1 MKILKYILL
10 ILFAFIGNA
19 QTALYNSGNLRIHN
33 EGQIGFHTNLIN
45 DGIFDEN
52 LGLAGFYGSSN
63 LTISG
68 ALSPVLFDVEI
79 VTPSGV
85 VLNTS
90 LSVANN
96 TSFVAGDFTTPR
108 ALPSIYYSFLQ
119 EAFYTG
125 DSNTSKIEGYAVGV
139 NQQIFTF
146 PVGDVA
152 QLRPLLLNSNSTNI
166 QVKCAY
172 FFEDPNNPSTFP
184 VFNTAIKPRTV
195 NAVSTREFWRLEGS
209 VLSRVTLSWNARS
222 DLAALT
228 GDVNTITIMGWSK
241 TGNQWL
247 NLGRESLAGDLSQG
261 IVSSAVFIPDDFE
274 VITFG
279 SAAIAEEFLTLDD
292 FYLSPNGD
300 GINDVLEIIE
310 LEQSPNNS
318 IQIYNRLGLKVFDMI
333 NYRNEFTGLSNVDN
347 LVLNREIGLPEGLYY
362 YIISMDDL
370 GLNFQGFL
378 FLER

>member
-1 MKILKYILL
+1 MKNLCYLL
-10 ILFAFIGNA
+10 LLTGLLGYT
-19 QTALYNSGNLRIHN
+19 QTALYNSGNLRIHS

-52 LGLAGFYGSSN
+52 LGLAGFYGPSN

-79 VTPSGV
+79 VTTSGV

-90 LSVANN
+90 LSVTNN

-108 ALPSIYYSFLQ
+108 AVPAVYYSFLQ
-119 EAFYTG
+119 DAFYTG
-125 DSNTSKIEGYAVGV
+125 ESNSSKIEGYAMGV
-139 NQQIFTF
+139 NQQSFTF

-152 QLRPLLLNSNSTNI
+152 QLRPLILNSNSTNI

-172 FFEDPNNPSTFP
+172 FFEDPNSPSTFP
-184 VFNTAIKPRTV
+184 AFNTAIKPRTV
-195 NAVSTREFWRLEGS
+195 NGISTREFWRLEGS
-209 VLSRVTLSWNARS
+209 IPSRVTLNWNPRS

-228 GDVNTITIMGWSK
+228 GDATTITIMGWSK
-241 TGNQWL
+241 AGNQWL
-247 NLGRESLAGDLSQG
+247 NLGRESVAGDLSQG
-261 IVSSAVFIPDDFE
+261 IVSSAIFVPDDFE

-292 FYLSPNGD
+292 FFLSPNGD

-318 IQIYNRLGLKVFDMI
+318 IQIYDRLGLKVFEMT
-333 NYRNEFTGLSNVDN
+333 NYRNEFSGISNLDN
-347 LVLNREIGLPEGLYY
+347 FVINREIGLPEGLYY

-370 GLNFQGFL
+370 ELNFQGFL
-378 FLER
+378 FLNR

>member
-1 MKILKYILL
+1 MRNLSYLL
-10 ILFAFIGNA
+10 LLTSLFGYA

-33 EGQIGFHTNLIN
+33 QGQIGFHTNLIN

-52 LGLAGFYGSSN
+52 AGLAGFYGLSN
-63 LTISG
+63 LSVSG

-79 VTPSGV
+79 VNTSGV
-85 VLNTS
+85 FLNTS

-96 TSFVAGDFTTPR
+96 TSFVAGDFITPR
-108 ALPSIYYSFLQ
+108 SVPAIYFSFLQ

-125 DSNTSKIEGYAVGV
+125 EGNSSKIEGYAVGV
-139 NQQIFTF
+139 NQESFTF
-146 PVGDVA
+146 PVGDVD

-172 FFEDPNNPSTFP
+172 FFEDPNSPSTFP
-184 VFNTAIKPRTV
+184 GFNTAIKPRTV

-209 VLSRVTLSWNARS
+209 IPSRVTLNWNPRS
-222 DLAALT
+222 DLSALT

-247 NLGRESLAGDLSQG
+247 NIGRASVAGDLSQG
-261 IVSSAVFIPDDFE
+261 IVSSALFVPNDFE

-292 FYLSPNGD
+292 FFLSPNGD

-318 IQIYNRLGLKVFDMI
+318 IQIYDRLGLKVFDMI
-333 NYRNEFTGLSNVDN
+333 NYRNEFTGISNVDN
-347 LVLNREIGLPEGLYY
+347 FVINRDIGLPEGLYY

-378 FLER
+378 YLDR